1 MSVTDI
7 LADSFV
13 KIKNA
18 YAVKKDKVD
27 IKSSKM
33 LISIIEIFKRERLI
47 QDYKFIEDNKQG
59 IIRVYLKYSNKRV
72 PALKDIKRVS
82 KIGCRVYV
90 DKDKIPRVLRGIGL
104 AILTTSKGILT
115 DVEARE
121 QNVGGEVIC
130 YVY

>member
-7 LADSFV
+7 LADSFT
-13 KIKNA
+13 KIRNA
-18 YAVKKDKVD
+18 YSVRKDKVD

-33 LISIIEIFKRERLI
+33 LISIIDIFKREGLI
-47 QDYKFIEDNKQG
+47 QDYKYIKDNKQG
-59 IIRVYLKYSNKRV
+59 IIRVYLKYSDKKV
-72 PALKDIKRVS
+72 PALKDIKKVS
-82 KIGCRVYV
+82 KVGCRVYV
-90 DKDKIPRVLRGIGL
+90 DKNKIPRVLRGIGI

-115 DVEARE
+115 DVEARK